1 MKKLILKTIFI
12 TCAVSVMLIFALFGV
27 LSFWAP
33 SVMMNFTA
41 SLGMETVSGDYA
53 FQEYERSGSISCL
66 ARSFLIASKYGKDKT
81 AEKRFD
87 LLYADEDLL
96 AFCNEQ
102 DGVDLGNEV
111 PDHSYYD
118 FLCGQGAC
126 VKYRLAGGEV
136 EKGIACAFAVDKTD
150 ESFPAGN
157 PVIALAVYLVKSDDT
172 DGARILLEEVQKKTF
187 STENGHYKN
196 IVALLGVNS

>member
-1 MKKLILKTIFI
+1 MKKLILKTILI

-33 SVMMNFTA
+33 SVMMDFTA

-53 FQEYERSGSISCL
+53 FQEYERSGSVSCL
-66 ARSFLIASKYGKDKT
+66 ARSFVIASKHGKDKT

-87 LLYADEDLL
+87 LLYENENLS
-96 AFCNEQ
+96 AFCTEQ
-102 DGVDLGNEV
+102 DGVDRGEGV
-111 PDHSYYD
+111 PAHSYYD

-126 VKYRLAGGEV
+126 VKYRLADSEID
-136 EKGIACAFAVDKTD
+136 KGIACAFAVEKTD

-157 PVIALAVYLVKSDDT
+157 PVIALAVYLVKAEDT
-172 DGARILLEEVQKKTF
+172 DGARILAEEMQKKTF
-187 STENGHYKN
+187 STENGHYEN
-196 IVALLGVNS
+196 IIALLEVNS